1 MAELSE
7 SRVRGLVR
15 LYNRGRIEL
24 EDIKDE
30 DYKTEVENRI
40 SEQ

>member
-7 SRVRGLVR
+7 NRIRGLIR

-30 DYKTEVENRI
+30 DYREEVKSRV

>member
-24 EDIKDE
+24 EDIKDD
-30 DYKTEVENRI
+30 DYRKEVESRV